1 MTQTMNNAYL
11 ALQGLATGNAFG
23 NTFYKAATRK
33 GLVQRKLPASPW
45 LWSADTAMAVAVC
58 QTLEQHGAIVE
69 ETLVGHLIRHF
80 EEDTFRN
87 YGNGMFQILTLL
99 SQGQDWKYISPSF
112 AGGGSHGNE
121 AAVRALPVGARFYK
135 DISRVKKEAEK
146 SAIVTHFH
154 KEARSGAI
162 AVACA
167 AALTLR
173 EEGLDAAA
181 FIDSVLDMTP
191 DSLLRKRMEQARDI
205 SREDLPLAIMLLG
218 NGDKAAAL
226 DTVPLALWISAHY
239 RYRFKEALWTVATAG
254 GDCDSIGAIVGG
266 ISALACGAVPPRWLE
281 CREPLKHC
289 ALSGNG

>member
-45 LWSADTAMAVAVC
+45 LWTADTAMAVAVC
-58 QTLEQHGAIVE
+58 QTLREHGTVDE

-112 AGGGSHGNE
+112 AGSGSHGNE
-121 AAVRALPVGARFYK
+121 AAVRALPVGAWFYE
-135 DISRVKKEAEK
+135 DMNRVQKEAEK
-146 SAIVTHFH
+146 AAIVTHFH

-167 AALTLR
+167 CALTLQTDILTAD
-173 EEGLDAAA
+173 EFLSA
-181 FIDSVLDMTP
+181 VLDLTP
-191 DSLLRKRMEQARDI
+191 PSLLRKRMEQAGNI
-205 SREDLPLAIMLLG
+205 GREDLPLAIMLLG